1 MPGMTE
7 LEQALKRLSGS
18 AQAEKL
24 KGMDATILFDIK
36 GSDGG
41 LWTVDIDDGAVSLEE
56 GQTGSPDVTVEAKAE
71 DLLALLNGD
80 LNPMAAFM
88 RGRLKV
94 KGDMS
99 IAMQIQKLFS

>member
-7 LEQALKRLSGS
+7 LEQTLQQLSGS

-36 GSDGG
+36 GEDGG
-41 LWTVDIDDGAVSLEE
+41 LWTVDIDDGAVSFEE
-56 GQTGSPDVTVEAKAE
+56 GQVGSPDVTVGATAQ
-71 DLLALLNGD
+71 DLLALVNGD

-99 IAMQIQKLFS
+99 VAMQIQKLFS